1 MVASSTLHLDPTQP
15 LQHFWRQMIYATLG
29 LLIAFTIW
37 QFPLTTWQR
46 LSTPLLILN
55 ILLLL
60 ALFIPNLGY
69 TVNGSL
75 RWLKIGTFQF
85 QPAELLK
92 ITLTLYLA
100 NTLTPYSLTLS
111 LKHLLIPLL
120 LIIPLSYLLLLQPDY
135 GSLVVLLCTG
145 LGLIFLAG
153 LPIAQFWA
161 IFTLILIL
169 LSLTLLLA
177 PYRIERLMGF
187 LNPWEDPFDSGFQLT
202 QALIA
207 IGRGELFGVGLS
219 NSIQKITYLP
229 EAHTD
234 FLFAVLAEELGLI
247 GVISLISLFT
257 LIILRS
263 FAIAAKAQYL
273 GLNFATHLAHGLALS
288 LALQACINL
297 GVNMGLLPTKGLTL
311 PLMSYGGTSL
321 LVSLTMLAL
330 LLRIDYENQLHQLHT
345 KRSPY

>member
-15 LQHFWRQMIYATLG
+15 LQHFWRQMIYAILG
-29 LLIAFTIW
+29 LLTAFTIW
-37 QFPLTTWQR
+37 QFPLSTWQR

-55 ILLLL
+55 TLLLL
-60 ALFIPNLGY
+60 ALLIPNLGY
-69 TVNGSL
+69 AVNGSL
-75 RWLKIGTFQF
+75 RWLKIGPLQF

-100 NTLTPYSLTLS
+100 NTLTPHLQLS

-135 GSLVVLLCTG
+135 GTLVVLLCTA

-153 LPIAQFWA
+153 LPTPQFWL
-161 IFTLILIL
+161 IFTLILTI

-177 PYRIERLMGF
+177 PYRIERLIGF

-219 NSIQKITYLP
+219 NGIQKITYLP

-234 FLFAVLAEELGLI
+234 FLFAVLAEELGLL
-247 GVISLISLFT
+247 GVILLISLFT

-263 FAIAAKAQYL
+263 FAIAAKAQHL
-273 GLNFATHLAHGLALS
+273 GLNFAAHLAHGLALS
-288 LALQACINL
+288 LALQACL
-297 GVNMGLLPTKGLTL
+297 YLRVNMGLLATKGLTL

-321 LVSLTMLAL
+321 IVSLTMLAL
-330 LLRIDYENQLHQLHT
+330 LLRIDYENQLHHPHT
-345 KRSPY
+345 RPSPH